1 VGASVAP
8 ESTRTGARPLLV
20 ARRVRKSFGHVEALR
35 GADLTIDEREV
46 VAVVGDN
53 GAGKST
59 FISCISGALLPDE
72 GEVTLAGE
80 ALELGSIKAAM
91 RSGIAA
97 VYQDLAVA
105 PHLSVAENVYLSTEP
120 RRRGLLGRLG
130 VIDRR
135 AMRER
140 SRELMR
146 SLGIDLPDGNV
157 PVEALSGGQRQVVA
171 VARAVSRASRLVIM
185 DEPTAA
191 LGARQS
197 QIVLDTIRATRER
210 GLSVVLVSHDL
221 PRVLEIADRIVV
233 MRLGRVAAEVSP
245 KGMTVS
251 RIVALM
257 LGERTGA
264 DADAEERIPS

>member
-1 VGASVAP
+1 MTTP
-8 ESTRTGARPLLV
+8 TRTDPGPLLV
-20 ARRVRKSFGHVEALR
+20 ARGVKKSFGHVEALR
-35 GADLTIDEREV
+35 GADLTVHEREV

-80 ALELGSIKAAM
+80 PLELGSIKAAM

-105 PHLSVAENVYLSTEP
+105 PHLSVAENVYLSTEL
-120 RRRGLLGRLG
+120 RRPGLLGKLG
-130 VIDRR
+130 VLDRR
-135 AMRER
+135 AMRDQ
-140 SRELMR
+140 SRALMS
-146 SLGIDLPDGNV
+146 SLGIDLRDGNV
-157 PVEALSGGQRQVVA
+157 PVEDLSGGQRQVVA

-197 QIVLDTIRATRER
+197 QIVLDTIQATRER
-210 GLSVVLVSHDL
+210 GLSVILVSHDL
-221 PRVLEIADRIVV
+221 PRVLQVADRIVV

-245 KGMTVS
+245 QGMTVS

-257 LGERTGA
+257 LGEQTQ
-264 DADAEERIPS
+264 AEERIPS